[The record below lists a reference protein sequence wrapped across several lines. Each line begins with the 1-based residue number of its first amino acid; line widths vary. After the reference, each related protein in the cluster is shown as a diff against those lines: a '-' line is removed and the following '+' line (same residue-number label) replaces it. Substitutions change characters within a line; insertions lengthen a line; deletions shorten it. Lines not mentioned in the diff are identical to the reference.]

1 MWYHAIRSLF
11 FPPEQATSTQVERRN
26 DGNPIPNDGWGN
38 WGGFGSVSSSGVTVS
53 RETALS
59 VPAIWAAVDTI
70 CKTLASLP
78 FGIFQSTENGSK
90 PAKSHP
96 VYHLVRINPAPD
108 FGLYNSYSFK
118 YALFLQTCFGDA
130 YVKIHRNGI
139 GRPTNLELLEQDTV
153 TAYQQ
158 DNGRIYYVVRRMI
171 GNRYSEEVL
180 YPRDVIHVKGLTVN
194 GLIGQDVIQSQKDN
208 IGTSIAAENFGNKW
222 FANGAQPSGAL
233 VYPQPL
239 TAQQRDAATMKTQ
252 GKFGGTQNA
261 GKIIVLDGGV
271 KFEQF
276 SSDPQKSMLNETRNF
291 QVNQSARI
299 FGVPVPM
306 LGQLD
311 NATLN
316 NMETLQTQFVNL
328 TLRPY
333 AVQVEQ
339 EFALKLLTESE
350 WRGETYF
357 FRFNFNGLLRGA
369 TKDRSQYYKDGLG
382 GPSTGIGYL
391 SVNEVRELENL
402 DRIDDG
408 DTVFTAE
415 MLFAA
420 QQQNTG
426 DGTQEME
433 EPETDDE
440 NETNESENGTPQASN
455 GNGE

>member
-1 MWYHAIRSLF
+1 MWYHAIRSLL
-11 FPPEQATSTQVERRN
+11 FPPEKATPAQAEQRN
-26 DGNPIPNDGWGN
+26 DGSPFYNDGWGTF
-38 WGGFGSVSSSGVTVS
+38 GGFGTVSSSGQIVS

-59 VPAIWAAVDTI
+59 VPAIWSAVDTI

-78 FGIFQSTENGSK
+78 FGIFEATESGSK

-96 VYHLVRINPAPD
+96 VYHLVRLNPAPD
-108 FGLYNSYSFK
+108 FSLYTSYSFK
-118 YALFLQTCFGDA
+118 YALFLQACFGDA
-130 YVKIHRNGI
+130 YAKIHRNGI
-139 GRPTNLELLEQDTV
+139 GRPTNLELLEQETV
-153 TAYQQ
+153 TLWQQ
-158 DNGRIYYVVRRMI
+158 DNGRIYYIVRRTV
-171 GNRYSEEVL
+171 GNRYVEEVL
-180 YPRDVIHVKGLTVN
+180 YPRDILHIKGLTIN
-194 GLIGQDVIQSQKDN
+194 GLVGQSVINTQKEN
-208 IGTSIAAENFGNKW
+208 IGTSLAAENFGNKW
-222 FANGAQPSGAL
+222 FSNGAQASGAL

-239 TAQQRDAATMKTQ
+239 DAKQYGEVKRKFADQYAGTKNVGKT
-252 GKFGGTQNA
+252 F
-261 GKIIVLDGGV
+261 ILDGGV
-271 KFEQF
+271 KYEQF

-350 WRGETYF
+350 WRSESYF

-415 MLFAA
+415 MLLAA
-420 QQQNTG
+420 QQQNATG
-426 DGTQEME
+426 NGEPQEME
-433 EPETDDE
+433 EQETDDE
-440 NETNESENGTPQASN
+440 NETNESENGTS
-455 GNGE
+455 